1 MIMKKYYVLIFATGL
16 LFSCKRSNNNVE
28 FKQTENE
35 PEIVENEIVSQKQE
49 VVELSYK
56 NLSSI
61 EEFEVADENLRRW
74 KNYMN
79 KILDSCYRNY
89 DDVID
94 EIAKEHTLSNDEIFK
109 LKKKYHDHLENS
121 QKNWCNYIKDVIEL
135 DLKYEIPG
143 FIGSGTDF
151 IMLKSEIE
159 LTKQRIEELKSFMTN
174 IGVKC

>member
-1 MIMKKYYVLIFATGL
+1 MKKYYVFIFATSL
-16 LFSCKRSNNNVE
+16 LLSCKRSNNNVE
-28 FKQTENE
+28 FKLPENE
-35 PEIVENEIVSQKQE
+35 PGIVENEIEPQKQE

-89 DDVID
+89 NDDIYEATKEYSLTED
-94 EIAKEHTLSNDEIFK
+94 EITN

-121 QKNWCNYIKDVIEL
+121 QKNWSNYVKDMIEL
-135 DLKYEIPG
+135 EYKYEIPG
-143 FIGSGTDF
+143 YIGSGTDYF
-151 IMLKSEIE
+151 MLKTEIE
-159 LTKQRIEELKSFMTN
+159 YVKKRVEELKAFIVI
-174 IGVKC
+174 IGGSA

>member
-1 MIMKKYYVLIFATGL
+1 MIMKKYYVFIFAISL
-16 LFSCKRSNNNVE
+16 LLSCKRSNNNVE
-28 FKQTENE
+28 FKLPENE
-35 PEIVENEIVSQKQE
+35 PEIVENEIEPQKQE
-49 VVELSYK
+49 VEELSYK

-94 EIAKEHTLSNDEIFK
+94 EAAKEYTLTEEEIIN

-121 QKNWCNYIKDVIEL
+121 QENWSNYVKDMIEL
-135 DLKYEIPG
+135 EYKYEIPG
-143 FIGSGTDF
+143 YIGSGTDYF
-151 IMLKSEIE
+151 MLKTEIE
-159 LTKQRIEELKSFMTN
+159 YVKKRVKELKDFIVI
-174 IGVKC
+174 IGGSA

>member
-1 MIMKKYYVLIFATGL
+1 MKKYYVFIFATSL
-16 LFSCKRSNNNVE
+16 LLSCKRSNNNVE
-28 FKQTENE
+28 FKLPENE
-35 PEIVENEIVSQKQE
+35 PEIVENQIEPQKKE
-49 VVELSYK
+49 VEELSYK

-94 EIAKEHTLSNDEIFK
+94 EATKEYTLTEDEITN

-121 QKNWCNYIKDVIEL
+121 QKNWSNYVKDMIEL
-135 DLKYEIPG
+135 EYKYEIPG
-143 FIGSGTDF
+143 YIGSGTDYF
-151 IMLKSEIE
+151 MLKTEI
-159 LTKQRIEELKSFMTN
+159 KNVKKRVEELKGFIVI
-174 IGVKC
+174 IGGSA